1 MFVLFHHWK
10 KSIFLLFPGNFSKI
24 FFDFVE
30 RSWKTFVV
38 VAKYFKWFFV
48 IDFCILVLFGDKFI
62 KSLQSTFLSSSP
74 MSSFPMEVLFFSIVT
89 GIIGFVL
96 SVSFFILLP
105 RKNYFVD
112 VKFYMKTYFFRYVQ
126 ITFFFM
132 MLALFGIML
141 LVNFR
146 LTIFPKFHFIFGL
159 LAAIIHSLT
168 TFYWLESKFYFRD
181 IFRSFERAINL
192 IMYNAPFFAVFLGS
206 IFLGKLFLSYC
217 LGLENIE
224 KMLTN
229 GLDSFLIISKQGKA
243 SWIILFFLRYI
254 KFLLD
259 ALFFSFL
266 FVIYNAK
273 KKALYSKSIF

>member
-10 KSIFLLFPGNFSKI
+10 KSIFLLFPRNFSEL

-38 VAKYFKWFFV
+38 ITKYFKWFFI
-48 IDFCILVLFGDKFI
+48 IDFCIIALFGDRLVKAI
-62 KSLQSTFLSSSP
+62 QKIFLSSSP
-74 MSSFPMEVLFFSIVT
+74 AYSFPMEILFFSIVT
-89 GIIGFVL
+89 GMIWFVL

-105 RKNYFVD
+105 SKNCSVD
-112 VKFYMKTYFFRYVQ
+112 VKSYLKTYFIRYVQ
-126 ITFFFM
+126 ITLFFM
-132 MLALFGIML
+132 MVSLFVVML

-159 LAAIIHSLT
+159 LAVIIHSLT
-168 TFYWLESKFYFRD
+168 AFYWLETKFYFRD

-192 IMYNAPFFAVFLGS
+192 IMYNAPFFAVFLGF

-224 KMLTN
+224 KVLTY
-229 GLDSFLIISKQGKA
+229 GLDSFLIISKQKKY
-243 SWIILFFLRYI
+243 SWILLFFLRYI
-254 KFLLD
+254 KFFLET
-259 ALFFSFL
+259 LFFSFL

-273 KKALYSKSIF
+273 KKIMYSKSIF